1 MTLPLSLSRIWGKK
15 FKKFKKGRKKGK
27 EIRNVLNF
35 TYRVHKRLC
44 FLLPEKRPPH
54 FLSTPLPYANPNLN
68 PTHRGENRLTKSL
81 QTCHHH
87 AWNNFRLPKIRNISP
102 FSKQILG
109 LSSIFIYTRTYTID
123 LKNSKSACE
132 ERKRIS
138 DPSFWETTEGEEG
151 NKGLREEARERDNTV

>member
-109 LSSIFIYTRTYTID
+109 LSSIFAYIHIHIHDRFEKFEIR
-123 LKNSKSACE
+123 L
-132 ERKRIS
+132 R
-138 DPSFWETTEGEEG
+138 GEETDLWSIVLG
-151 NKGLREEARERDNTV
+151 NNRGRRRQ